1 MALFNRGVTY
11 GKHGEQEKEIA
22 DYTAVVQ
29 MPDAPA
35 EQKAEALVNRGWM
48 QFVAGHHSE
57 AIENNRQAITLVPDR
72 CLAHGNLAIALL
84 VSGQT
89 DQALVSYDRALTL
102 ATKKELDAIRKDLH
116 EAIEKRGPLPGAE
129 EVMKRLEAG
138 R

>member
-1 MALFNRGVTY
+1 
-11 GKHGEQEKEIA
+11 
-22 DYTAVVQ
+22 

-35 EQKAEALVNRGWM
+35 EQKAKALVNRGWM
-48 QFVAGHHSE
+48 HFVAGHHSE
-57 AIENNRQAITLVPDR
+57 AIQDNRQAITLVPDK

-102 ATKKELDAIRKDLH
+102 ATKEELDEIRKDLH